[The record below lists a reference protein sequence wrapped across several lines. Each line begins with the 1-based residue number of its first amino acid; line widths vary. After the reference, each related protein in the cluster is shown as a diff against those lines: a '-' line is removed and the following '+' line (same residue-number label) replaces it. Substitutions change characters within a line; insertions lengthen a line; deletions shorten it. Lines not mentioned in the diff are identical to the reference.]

1 MLSSCS
7 TPQAVGVSSVT
18 GAGIKEFFDAV
29 EASRGEY
36 ERYVVFFS
44 VASQLSE
51 APRRLGNIC
60 QSSSAPVR
68 PAKNH

>member
-1 MLSSCS
+1 M
-7 TPQAVGVSSVT
+7 SSVT

-36 ERYVVFFS
+36 ERCAVFFS
-44 VASQLSE
+44 VPSQLSE
-51 APRRLGNIC
+51 GLHRIGNIC